1 MNRQILLSASGEWV
15 RQAKNDIRNKILEF
29 MDEVDTT
36 REELAYALAISE
48 AELSQ
53 ILEGN
58 GEITL
63 TTFAKLL
70 IATGNVL
77 EIKPVEET
85 PLATEFGAPV
95 PPMGWGDEHPHHCCH
110 HTPHNGHMCRRP
122 GAMPPPPPGFPNDF
136 ERIVIDDPND
146 DIDDGFGEEEM
157 PQDPPV
163 MQPRG
168 ADGRFRPWPR
178 QPQPE
183 APQSPFAT
191 MEREKLVE
199 IIQNKLW
206 DTEIDVDNVS
216 QEQLVRFLEDKDKRM
231 TELREARERKKFEED
246 PSVVDFINKVKK
258 AVETNPNL
266 NAKLKD
272 ILR

>member
-1 MNRQILLSASGEWV
+1 MNRQILQSASGEWV
-15 RQAKNDIRNKILEF
+15 RQAKNDIRNKIIEF

-48 AELSQ
+48 GELAQ

-70 IATGNVL
+70 IATGNAL
-77 EIKPVEET
+77 EIKPIEET
-85 PLATEFGAPV
+85 PLATEFGAPI
-95 PPMGWGDEHPHHCCH
+95 PPASFGDEHPHHPCRH
-110 HTPHNGHMCRRP
+110 HHHDGHMCRRP
-122 GAMPPPPPGFPNDF
+122 GAMPPPPRHFDDF
-136 ERIVIDDPND
+136 ERIVIDGPD
-146 DIDDGFGEEEM
+146 DDDFGIGDEE
-157 PQDPPV
+157 PQPAPV

-168 ADGRFRPWPR
+168 RDGRFRPWPR

-183 APQSPFAT
+183 PEAPRSPFAD
-191 MEREKLVE
+191 MEREQLVE

-216 QEQLVRFLEDKDKRM
+216 REQLVHFLEDKDKRM
-231 TELREARERKKFEED
+231 VELREARDRKKFEED
-246 PSVVDFINKVKK
+246 PSVLDFIAKVKK
-258 AVETNPNL
+258 AVEENPNL
-266 NAKLKD
+266 NSKLKD